1 MHINVS
7 ILNTKQYMAAVSV
20 ILVAIATYYI
30 LKIKSTLE
38 GEEGI

>member
-20 ILVAIATYYI
+20 ILVAIVTYYI

-38 GEEGI
+38 GEESI